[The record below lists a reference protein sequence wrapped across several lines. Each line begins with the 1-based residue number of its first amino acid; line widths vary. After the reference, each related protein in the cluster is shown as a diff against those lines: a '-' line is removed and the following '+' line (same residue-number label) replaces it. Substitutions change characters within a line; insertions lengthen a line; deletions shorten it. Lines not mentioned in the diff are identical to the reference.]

1 MSKDKTNAP
10 QARLRRL
17 TYLAAGLIMLS
28 LPVTSA
34 QAQLKPNFANSVD
47 QLLVPRPQAN
57 AFPVFSKYQP
67 TYGTPKVAAT
77 YNPACFGAAL
87 PLQKICW
94 HDSAAPKDT
103 MGNGVAITPRHMLAS
118 EHGTESDYVIVTWIL
133 RDGTLVSR
141 KTIDKIGLVGSKDG
155 ATSFRVLYL
164 DEDLPKELVCPMI
177 KPTTTLAPGTPMV
190 HTNQWNELRVA
201 EIAAANS
208 YIFER
213 PPADPKRAA
222 YYKPV
227 KDGDSGSPS
236 FLVLGKEL
244 AILTWYTTTAG
255 GPSTLAA
262 HDAIIEAMRKL
273 DEKHK
278 DTRKLMPRYL
288 P

>member
-1 MSKDKTNAP
+1 MSKLHVRTSSSRTFTLAS
-10 QARLRRL
+10 
-17 TYLAAGLIMLS
+17 LAACFVMLL
-28 LPVTSA
+28 LPATSA
-34 QAQLKPNFANSVD
+34 RAQFKPNFANSVD
-47 QLLVPRPQAN
+47 RLLVPRPQAD

-67 TYGTPKVAAT
+67 TYGTPKVVAT
-77 YNPACFGAAL
+77 YNPACFGASL
-87 PLQKICW
+87 PLQQICW

-103 MGNGVAITPRHMLAS
+103 LGNGVAITPRHMLVS
-118 EHGTESDYVIVTWIL
+118 EHGTESDHVIVTWIL

-141 KTIDKIGLVGSKDG
+141 KTIDKIGLVGGKDG

-164 DEDLPKELVCPMI
+164 NEDLPKELVCPMI
-177 KPTTTLAPGTPMV
+177 KPATTLIPGTPMV
-190 HTNQWNELRVA
+190 HTNQWNDLRVA
-201 EIAAANS
+201 EIAAANAFI
-208 YIFER
+208 YER

-227 KDGDSGSPS
+227 ISGDSGSPC

-255 GPSTLAA
+255 GPSTLVA

-278 DTRKLMPRYL
+278 DTRKLTPRYL